1 MAVEGPGV
9 LPFVRGI
16 DLSKNDLHVSFMNY
30 FSNKLRHKEDSQLV
44 LQGKL
49 KSSYQCQIRFMHVK
63 CVLQRA
69 YIPCLWLEK

>member
-30 FSNKLRHKEDSQLV
+30 FSNKLHHKEDSQLV

-49 KSSYQCQIRFMHVK
+49 KAQSSF
-63 CVLQRA
+63 VLCMSSACYSELIFLA
-69 YIPCLWLEK
+69 YG